1 MILNVMRVQTAQGPQ
16 QCLHHSFGDDVNDR
30 KVWMME
36 DVLVR
41 QKTWKTAVN
50 YDLCTSAVVL
60 VEVDLL
66 AWEQVVHWVE
76 VVCQAV
82 DDEGK
87 DHQDT
92 GVGVPGVS

>member
-1 MILNVMRVQTAQGPQ
+1 
-16 QCLHHSFGDDVNDR
+16 
-30 KVWMME
+30 MME

-41 QKTWKTAVN
+41 QKTWKTAISC
-50 YDLCTSAVVL
+50 DLWTSAVDL
-60 VEVDLL
+60 VEVGLL

-92 GVGVPGVS
+92 SVGVPGVS